1 MEYFSD
7 KNKCFFAVLSKSFSI
22 FSVVF
27 KLLTNPKPMK
37 TFFYGLF
44 SKTSQIA
51 DFLNTSLNNGDVKG
65 HFACNG
71 YQSATRGNRQLHIH
85 SRLYN
90 VDEIQ
95 SRLSYSSENPAELIF
110 ELFDREGVRGF
121 RQLNGKFTIV
131 IMEPGKT
138 IIVRDRNGE
147 GRMIFFTKDYFTD
160 SYHGLKDFKNFI
172 AKPDLTG
179 ITTFLKIGY
188 IPAPGTSLEGVSKIP
203 AGEILIASSDGFRFE
218 KLFDYDE
225 ILHAE
230 RKEIA
235 LKDAIDQYSALLKQS
250 LRRRIHGFETVGAL
264 LSGGYD
270 SGGNIALLR
279 DVHAGTIKTYS
290 IGFKDNPA
298 SELPYAKMMADKFGA
313 VHHEYL
319 MDGTEIEFLP
329 DIIDYMGDPFS
340 ESGFMLNHSAMKMVS
355 GENLPVT
362 IGGDGNDQYFGAGVR
377 ETALHYKMQRTGLK
391 PFSVL
396 FDKLS
401 DNSLF
406 DHDNLSFRVH
416 FQNQKILK
424 VMEPETFGFHDYQLN
439 RMFDMPN
446 IPNHAYLNDIP
457 DKFNSYD
464 ELFLQRNY
472 YLHLRHSVNE
482 VIIFKASRLSETF
495 GVNLAFSYIDLDLYH
510 FLQHLPINL
519 RAKGT
524 VKECMKGLGVTKYIH
539 KQLVKPMLPD
549 AVTNRPKQ
557 GGFSP
562 LEIFFNNQQR
572 REKIYHY
579 IRNSAFAKSLK
590 NKDYLNQFFAQYEA
604 LSTGK
609 GYWFWYKQVKSNQML
624 NLLIITLWWDKNIG
638 DKKTGKLSDYLA

>member
-1 MEYFSD
+1 
-7 KNKCFFAVLSKSFSI
+7 
-22 FSVVF
+22 
-27 KLLTNPKPMK
+27 MK

-44 SKTSQIA
+44 STTGQIGNHLVA
-51 DFLNTSLNNGDVKG
+51 DLKPTDPHSAVY
-65 HFACNG
+65 CSG
-71 YQSATRGNRQLHIH
+71 YELAIRGSRQMYVHQRI
-85 SRLYN
+85 YN
-90 VDEIQ
+90 LDEIRK
-95 SRLSYSSENPAELIF
+95 RLSFSPENPADLVF
-110 ELFDREGVRGF
+110 ELLEREGLKGLK
-121 RQLNGKFTIV
+121 QLDGKFTI
-131 IMEPGKT
+131 IIRDPDKT
-138 IIVRDRNGE
+138 TIVRDRNGE
-147 GRMIFFTKDYFTD
+147 GRMIYFTKEFYTD
-160 SYHGLKDFKNFI
+160 SYHGLKEFKDFI

-188 IPAPGTSLEGVSKIP
+188 IPAPGTSLAGVSKIP
-203 AGEILIASSDGFRFE
+203 AGEVLIASMDGFRFE
-218 KLFDYDE
+218 KLFDYEE

-230 RKEIA
+230 RKEIT
-235 LKDAIDQYSALLKQS
+235 LKEAIDQYSDLLKKS
-250 LRRRIHGFETVGAL
+250 LKRRIGGSETVGTL

-270 SGGNIALLR
+270 SGGNIAMLR
-279 DVHAGTIKTYS
+279 EVHPGTIKTYS

-298 SELPYAKMMADKFGA
+298 SELPYAKMMAEKFGA
-313 VHHEYL
+313 DHHEYL

-362 IGGDGNDQYFGAGVR
+362 IGGDGNDQFFGDGIR

-401 DNSLF
+401 DNSAF
-406 DHDNLSFRVH
+406 DHDNLSFRIH

-424 VMEPETFGFHDYQLN
+424 VMEPVTFGFHDYQLN
-439 RMFDMPN
+439 RMFDMNN
-446 IPNHAYLNDIP
+446 IPEHAYLKEIP
-457 DKFNSYD
+457 THFKSYD

-482 VIIFKASRLSETF
+482 VIIFKASRLSEQF
-495 GVNLAFSYIDLDLYH
+495 GVHLAFSYTDLDIYN

-524 VKECMKGLGVTKYIH
+524 VNESMKGKGVTKYIH
-539 KQLVKPMLPD
+539 KQLVRPMLPE

-562 LEIFFNNQQR
+562 LEIFFNDQKR
-572 REKIYHY
+572 RQKIYQY

-590 NKDYLNQFFAQYEA
+590 NREYLEEFFNQYETLA
-604 LSTGK
+604 AGK
-609 GYWFWYKQVKSNQML
+609 SYWFWYKQVKSNQML
-624 NLLIITLWWDKNIG
+624 NLLIVTLWWDKNIEG
-638 DKKTGKLSDYLA
+638 KKTGKLSDYLS